1 MARSREKEERLR
13 VKTVMLRKT
22 RGWASA
28 ITGKA
33 SVAGKLEDIAAGTVR
48 STVNSSPAVVA
59 AAAAAAAARNRQTE
73 KSLLEPTS
81 KTRIHGLGEV
91 YNLDSGFGL
100 VARPA
105 VPKRQVASKGV
116 R

>member
-59 AAAAAAAARNRQTE
+59 AAAARNRQTE

>member
-48 STVNSSPAVVA
+48 STVNSSPAVVV
-59 AAAAAAAARNRQTE
+59 AAAAAAARNRQTE